1 MRKIIP
7 PSGALAEM
15 LARDAERDPALGDW
29 GGELATPG
37 PPEPQAG
44 DGLAVE
50 FTLENRGPPT
60 VFFGQVAVK
69 V

>member
-1 MRKIIP
+1 
-7 PSGALAEM
+7 M